1 MNEEKQRQLT
11 EWILTYLPEKN
22 DLQGTLE
29 LQAIAGDAGFRRYYR
44 LNTTPSMIAVDSPPN
59 KENNPAYVEIS
70 LALNARGIRRP
81 HLYAVDFSL
90 GFLLLEDLGEQLL
103 QPLLSAETAEN
114 LYDQAELMLQ
124 SIQKSEPDTAIF
136 PIYNKAALTQEFDLF
151 ANWFVKKML
160 GVLIDD
166 QTNSMLNTLC
176 TDLSNNAISQP
187 QVIVH
192 RDYHSR
198 NLMVADDQQLAVID
212 FQDAVIGPITYDLV
226 SLLKDCYV
234 FWPRELVEG
243 RALNYR
249 QQLEDSEL
257 MVGVDE
263 QTFLRWFDL
272 MGLQRH
278 IKVMGVF
285 ARLALRDGKTEY
297 LHDLPLAI
305 AHVLDVVSRYPAAAP
320 FGHWFEA
327 EVKPHLSSQ
336 SWYKGSNE
344 FFSADLADPDTL

>member
-1 MNEEKQRQLT
+1 MNKEKQRQLK
-11 EWILTYLPEKN
+11 EWILIYLPEKN

-29 LQAIAGDAGFRRYYR
+29 LQALAGDAGFRRYYR

-59 KENNPAYVEIS
+59 KENNLAYVEIS
-70 LALNARGIRRP
+70 LALNARDIRRP
-81 HLYAVDFSL
+81 HLYAVDFSR

-103 QPLLSAETAEN
+103 LPLLSAETVEN
-114 LYDQAELMLQ
+114 LYGQAELMLQ
-124 SIQKSEPDTAIF
+124 SIQKSEPNTEIF
-136 PIYNKAALTQEFDLF
+136 PTYDTTALTQEFDLF
-151 ANWFVKKML
+151 ATWFVKKML
-160 GVLIDD
+160 GVSIDE
-166 QTNSMLNTLC
+166 QTNSMLNTLS

-198 NLMVADDQQLAVID
+198 NLMLMGDQQLAVID

-234 FWPRELVEG
+234 SWPRELVER

-297 LHDLPLAI
+297 LHDLPLVI
-305 AHVLDVVSRYPAAAP
+305 AYVLDVVSRYPAAAP
-320 FGHWFEA
+320 FGRWFDA

-336 SWYKGSNE
+336 SWYKGSHQ
-344 FFSADLADPDTL
+344 FFSADLADRDTL

>member
-1 MNEEKQRQLT
+1 LNKEKQRQLK
-11 EWILTYLPEKN
+11 EWILIYLPEKN

-29 LQAIAGDAGFRRYYR
+29 LQALASDAGFRRYYR
-44 LNTTPSMIAVDSPPN
+44 LNTTPSMIAVYSPPN
-59 KENNPAYVEIS
+59 KENNLAYVEIS
-70 LALNARGIRRP
+70 LALNARDIRRP
-81 HLYAVDFSL
+81 HLYAVDFSR

-103 QPLLSAETAEN
+103 LPLLSAETVEN
-114 LYDQAELMLQ
+114 LYGQAELMLQ
-124 SIQKSEPDTAIF
+124 SIQKSEPNTEIF
-136 PIYNKAALTQEFDLF
+136 PTYDTTALTQEFDLF
-151 ANWFVKKML
+151 ATWFVKKML
-160 GVLIDD
+160 GVSIDE
-166 QTNSMLNTLC
+166 QTNSMLNTLS

-198 NLMVADDQQLAVID
+198 NLMLMGDQQLAVID

-234 FWPRELVEG
+234 SWPRELVER

-297 LHDLPLAI
+297 LHDLPLVI
-305 AHVLDVVSRYPAAAP
+305 AYVLDVVSRYPAAAP
-320 FGHWFEA
+320 FGRWFDA

-336 SWYKGSNE
+336 SWYEGSHQ
-344 FFSADLADPDTL
+344 FFSADLADRDTL

>member
-1 MNEEKQRQLT
+1 MNKEKQRQLK
-11 EWILTYLPEKN
+11 EWILIYLPEKN

-29 LQAIAGDAGFRRYYR
+29 LQALASDAGFRRYYR
-44 LNTTPSMIAVDSPPN
+44 LNTTPSMIAVYSPPN
-59 KENNPAYVEIS
+59 KENNLAYVEIS
-70 LALNARGIRRP
+70 LALNARDIRRP
-81 HLYAVDFSL
+81 HLYAVDFSR

-103 QPLLSAETAEN
+103 LPLLSAETVEN
-114 LYDQAELMLQ
+114 LYGQAELMLQ
-124 SIQKSEPDTAIF
+124 SIQKSEPNTEIF
-136 PIYNKAALTQEFDLF
+136 PTYDTTALTQEFDLF
-151 ANWFVKKML
+151 ATWFVKKML
-160 GVLIDD
+160 GVSIDE
-166 QTNSMLNTLC
+166 QTNSMLNTLS

-198 NLMVADDQQLAVID
+198 NLMLMGDQQLAVID

-234 FWPRELVEG
+234 SWPRELVER

-297 LHDLPLAI
+297 LHDLPLVI
-305 AHVLDVVSRYPAAAP
+305 AYVLDVVSRYPAAAP
-320 FGHWFEA
+320 FGRWFDA

-336 SWYKGSNE
+336 SWYEGSHQ
-344 FFSADLADPDTL
+344 FFSADLADRDTL